1 MVYFI
6 TLSCIYKNH
15 KVNHFNYI
23 LLLYNDTNKQ
33 NLVPRP
39 GTLNKGQKARL
50 IMTVKEGIQFV
61 GINTMRIRGEETTM
75 LFNSKQINETEFN
88 SGLKIR
94 DNMTIILNDDLV
106 KGVKIKIKF
115 GNLKLY
121 LIVRDDLF
129 GEVINESY
137 TY

>member
-1 MVYFI
+1 
-6 TLSCIYKNH
+6 
-15 KVNHFNYI
+15 
-23 LLLYNDTNKQ
+23 
-33 NLVPRP
+33 
-39 GTLNKGQKARL
+39 
-50 IMTVKEGIQFV
+50 MTVKEGVKFV

-106 KGVKIKIKF
+106 AGVKMMIKF

-121 LIVRDDLF
+121 VVVRDNLF

-137 TY
+137 TYG

>member
-1 MVYFI
+1 
-6 TLSCIYKNH
+6 
-15 KVNHFNYI
+15 
-23 LLLYNDTNKQ
+23 
-33 NLVPRP
+33 
-39 GTLNKGQKARL
+39 
-50 IMTVKEGIQFV
+50 MTVKEGIQFV

-106 KGVKIKIKF
+106 EGVKIKMKF

-121 LIVRDDLF
+121 ITIRDNMF
-129 GEVINESY
+129 GELINKSY

>member
-1 MVYFI
+1 
-6 TLSCIYKNH
+6 
-15 KVNHFNYI
+15 
-23 LLLYNDTNKQ
+23 
-33 NLVPRP
+33 
-39 GTLNKGQKARL
+39 
-50 IMTVKEGIQFV
+50 MTIKEGVKFV
-61 GINTMRIRGEETTM
+61 GINTMRIRGEKTTM

-106 KGVKIKIKF
+106 AGVKMMMKF

-121 LIVRDDLF
+121 VVVRDDLF

>member
-1 MVYFI
+1 
-6 TLSCIYKNH
+6 
-15 KVNHFNYI
+15 
-23 LLLYNDTNKQ
+23 
-33 NLVPRP
+33 
-39 GTLNKGQKARL
+39 
-50 IMTVKEGIQFV
+50 MTVKEGVKFV
-61 GINTMRIRGEETTM
+61 GINTMRIRGEKTTM

-106 KGVKIKIKF
+106 AGVKMMMKF

-121 LIVRDDLF
+121 VVVRDDLF